1 MGNLFKYNWDI
12 KLFYHM
18 FKQKD
23 TRKRIIYEI
32 NFMNKVDKHFCFQLS
47 LLQKHGGPWPP

>member
-1 MGNLFKYNWDI
+1 
-12 KLFYHM
+12 M